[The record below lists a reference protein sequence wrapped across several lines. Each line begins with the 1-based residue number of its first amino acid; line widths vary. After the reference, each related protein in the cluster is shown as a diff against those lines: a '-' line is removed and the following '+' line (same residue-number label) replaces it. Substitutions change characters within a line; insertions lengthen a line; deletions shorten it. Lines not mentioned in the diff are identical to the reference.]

1 MPFAENDGVKI
12 YWEETGK
19 GDPILLIMGLG
30 WVSQM
35 WHRTRDLLA
44 GVKCR
49 LLGVVLNA
57 VDEAGIYGSGYYQG
71 YGYVEPKAVPR

>member
-1 MPFAENDGVKI
+1 MPFAENYGVKI

-44 GVKCR
+44 KKYRVITFDNRGVGR
-49 LLGVVLNA
+49 S
-57 VDEAGIYGSGYYQG
+57 D
-71 YGYVEPKAVPR
+71 VPPGPYPIPTIDRRAHV